1 MIGRPG
7 AIPGRFFLCFF
18 GLIGAA
24 WTGAGGGGYASGS
37 EGGVSRKIPAKN
49 KKVNFKKTLDNKT
62 LDMYN
67 KAEVINMRGREI
79 LKEIMASKS
88 LSNAELA
95 KRLNVSNATI
105 WERLNNKNVKDIPVS
120 LLTTMLRAMDYKV
133 IVVPANT
140 RLPEGGFEV
149 E

>member
-1 MIGRPG
+1 MTNSNLN
-7 AIPGRFFLCFF
+7 AIML
-18 GLIGAA
+18 L
-24 WTGAGGGGYASGS
+24 
-37 EGGVSRKIPAKN
+37 
-49 KKVNFKKTLDNKT
+49 
-62 LDMYN
+62 
-67 KAEVINMRGREI
+67 EVINMRGREI

-105 WERLNNKNVKDIPVS
+105 WERLNNKNVKDIPMS

-140 RLPEGGFEV
+140 RLPGGGYEV